1 MKLLRRFCSE
11 QVQILLERMD
21 DHWEAEFDLDDS
33 KWDPMLPRGEAY
45 QQYTW
50 VERKCIRHTSKKQT
64 VKLKR
69 ERAYVGILERT
80 ISPAKTRWEFNR
92 GDAEQQI
99 MSTQAGGTGF
109 SQPSYFLTSTAM
121 VKQMEAMLGSQ
132 YQQNL
137 HQNLQ
142 QEIRKSMLQGIP
154 Q

>member
-21 DHWEAEFDLDDS
+21 DHWEAEFDLLES

-64 VKLKR
+64 IKLKR

-80 ISPAKTRWEFNR
+80 ISPAKTRWEFNHR
-92 GDAEQQI
+92 GAENQI
-99 MSTQAGGTGF
+99 MG
-109 SQPSYFLTSTAM
+109 SQPKYVLTSTAM
-121 VKQMEAMLGSQ
+121 VEQMEAMLGQ
-132 YQQNL
+132 AYGQQIT
-137 HQNLQ
+137 QT
-142 QEIRKSMLQGIP
+142 IVRGPSP
-154 Q
+154 

>member
-21 DHWEAEFDLDDS
+21 DHWEAEFDLLES

-92 GDAEQQI
+92 GDAGQQI
-99 MSTQAGGTGF
+99 TGIQAGGTGF
-109 SQPSYFLTSTAM
+109 SQPSYMLTNTAM
-121 VKQMEAMLGSQ
+121 VKQMEAMLGQ
-132 YQQNL
+132 AYGQQIT
-137 HQNLQ
+137 QT
-142 QEIRKSMLQGIP
+142 IVQGP
-154 Q
+154 SP